1 MAGTVKKLERTARL
15 SFGELRA
22 EAVLLDGSCHILLYG
37 GQSPHIGCTV
47 LAEPRPSLTG
57 DGSAS
62 APASVLNVCGHK
74 DEAVCRLLAET
85 VASRTGRVTVC
96 TGGFHQDGI
105 TPEQIGEVGAAART
119 LAEELAEAIR

>member
-15 SFGELRA
+15 SSGELLA

-62 APASVLNVCGHK
+62 ATASVLNVCGHK

-96 TGGFHQDGI
+96 TGGFHQDGCCHYDRRKF
-105 TPEQIGEVGAAART
+105 TNRS
-119 LAEELAEAIR
+119 EACG

>member
-47 LAEPRPSLTG
+47 LAII
-57 DGSAS
+57 
-62 APASVLNVCGHK
+62 C
-74 DEAVCRLLAET
+74 
-85 VASRTGRVTVC
+85 VAITYQSDKRT
-96 TGGFHQDGI
+96 
-105 TPEQIGEVGAAART
+105 ET
-119 LAEELAEAIR
+119 LAAGGDVQ